1 MQPYKVV
8 EGINSGDPRTQ
19 KWVFE
24 TFFTRILNT
33 VKRITNDSPN
43 SGDIITDVFAVLFT
57 QSKPFKSFRNI
68 YQYAYRTAT
77 NMSIDHNKER
87 KRNDAQNDEADI
99 IYHYQNIERKN
110 GENAEADDRFNHLM
124 YLAEE
129 TLPRQC
135 KQVFLLHYNYHLKNA
150 QIAEKL
156 GIKKRT
162 VETHMTTA
170 YRILRI
176 EVRKDGN
183 RYIFSIMLVL

>member
-1 MQPYKVV
+1 
-8 EGINSGDPRTQ
+8 
-19 KWVFE
+19 
-24 TFFTRILNT
+24 
-33 VKRITNDSPN
+33 
-43 SGDIITDVFAVLFT
+43 
-57 QSKPFKSFRNI
+57 
-68 YQYAYRTAT
+68 
-77 NMSIDHNKER
+77 MSIDHNKER

>member
-1 MQPYKVV
+1 M
-8 EGINSGDPRTQ
+8 Q

-33 VKRITNDSPN
+33 VKKITNDSPN
-43 SGDIITDVFAVLFT
+43 SGDITTDVFAVLFT
-57 QSKPFKSFRNI
+57 QSKPFESFRNI

-87 KRNDAQNDEADI
+87 KRNDAQNDEVDI
-99 IYHYQNIERKN
+99 IYHYQNIARKN
-110 GENAEADDRFNHLM
+110 RENAETDDRFSHLM

-135 KQVFLLHYNYHLKNA
+135 KQVFLLHYNDHLKNA

-156 GIKKRT
+156 GITKRT

-176 EVRKDGN
+176 EVRKDGD